1 MTNKNNLVRER
12 QESKKLKEIEYT
24 RPDEDKP
31 YIFISYASRDWEKV
45 LENIVYELHT
55 KKGLR
60 IYYDRAF
67 DGSNKRWIEQMR
79 EALENGYCKGI
90 LVFISEAYI
99 TSYATLLEILYSRTE
114 AVKEWKDDEE
124 NIPLFEVWLEGV
136 KPSVLKDRF
145 KKNTRIARETIKMEE
160 YEWEVYND
168 VIEEIA
174 SDNEN
179 EFQKTAIKLKG
190 KGKDKIM
197 KFNLAVAF
205 SEMLNGQAIPL
216 ADFDYFLT
224 STEDTIRDTCGDGVF
239 DESYIRKDTKTPDQ
253 VEEPKP
259 QDSQDII
266 VQEDDIAK
274 DKDEAKDSIKK
285 DETKEEAK
293 KPIKKPKVSPKA
305 EKKETIVEVEN
316 QNTEIMEKA
325 AKITIGQVRQ
335 RFASDEDFNNRVGEI
350 RKNGLPYGAKS
361 YMDYAMATVLKGC
374 NDISE
379 DFQLNYYIN
388 SIANPEIKKD
398 PSKIG
403 ATFTWSSNARK
414 AKGFKGSGK
423 LDQQIDD
430 YFASLHESTSIKDL
444 IEEFEKNNRNEFMTR
459 KNQLAIVG
467 LEKLLEAWE

>member
-1 MTNKNNLVRER
+1 MTEKNNLVRER

-31 YIFISYASRDWEKV
+31 YIFISYASKDWEEV
-45 LENIVYELHT
+45 LENIAYELHT

-79 EALENGYCKGI
+79 EALETAYCKGI

-99 TSYATLLEILYSRTE
+99 TSYATLIEILYSRTE
-114 AVKEWKDDEE
+114 AVRAWGDGETD
-124 NIPLFEVWLEGV
+124 IPLFEVWLDGE

-145 KKNTRIARETIKMEE
+145 KKDTKLARETIKMEE
-160 YEWEVYND
+160 YEWQVYNN

-197 KFNLAVAF
+197 KFNVAVAF

-239 DESYIRKDTKTPDQ
+239 DESYIKKEIKVP
-253 VEEPKP
+253 VIPEVKEEEKMTSEAKVIPKP
-259 QDSQDII
+259 N
-266 VQEDDIAK
+266 
-274 DKDEAKDSIKK
+274 
-285 DETKEEAK
+285 
-293 KPIKKPKVSPKA
+293 
-305 EKKETIVEVEN
+305 KKEIAPEVKK
-316 QNTEIMEKA
+316 QDTEIISKA
-325 AKITIGQVRQ
+325 AEITIGEVRQ
-335 RFASDEDFNNRVGEI
+335 RFAKDEEFNNRIGEI

-361 YMDYAMATVLKGC
+361 YMDYAMAAVLKGC

-423 LDQQIDD
+423 LDQKIND
-430 YFASLHESTSIKDL
+430 YFASLPESTSIKEL
-444 IEEFEKNNRNEFMTR
+444 IEKFEKDDRNEFMTR
-459 KNQLAIVG
+459 KNKFAIIG
-467 LEKLLEAWE
+467 LEKLIEAWDDKLGGKTI